1 MFFFRKEI
9 YLSIL
14 SLVVGIII
22 STFIWEHIKLD
33 FVNDEEIIGQYS
45 LYAHHSLNDTLRY
58 IFFISFPIFLFLI
71 TFFLTKNPDY
81 YKNFSLNIFLLDS
94 QKGISKKNN
103 FKTFLLIS
111 FLAILIFIINDFS
124 IGQMDVFEAGIS
136 LSGSTLL
143 ENKLSPWVDVYIN
156 TGFFYD
162 MLLAKTS
169 WMFTGF
175 KSVGSYNFFKE
186 FLNLLSIISL
196 IYFFYEV
203 SKSFQDQFIK
213 NNFFLI
219 TSFFLILYLDNLN
232 IWRDLPLIIFL
243 ISILNFI
250 NAKKNSSIIVIS
262 FLSVF
267 TFFWSL
273 DRGFFIF
280 FLLIPFLIFVLI
292 NDKKEFVKF
301 IITIS
306 IFCLILT
313 ISIDKNILK
322 NFLIH
327 TQDIFFNHEKLNGII
342 HPSPFS
348 DDLNSSRATKSL
360 ILLILNFVISF
371 LLIFRKKSI
380 FNNNTKFIF
389 LFFSI
394 MNFIIYKSA
403 LSRSDGPHIKEAT
416 YFSIILLSVFLIL
429 FVISYSASKKSFIR
443 NQKKIKFS
451 YIIIFLIII
460 FQNKNISNIF
470 VFSENYKKLVS
481 SQNHKFLDD
490 DYNETVKFLGEFFK
504 NEECLQAFTYDQA
517 IFYLVDKKSC
527 SKFYNVW
534 VIGSKNNQLDY
545 INELKN
551 KRPKFLLKGGNVNF
565 QSLSERYPYI
575 NKYIL
580 KEYILHK
587 KIEPWSI
594 YIKNQN

>member
-9 YLSIL
+9 YLSVL

-22 STFIWEHIKLD
+22 STLVWEHIKLD
-33 FVNDEEIIGQYS
+33 FVNNEEIIGEYS
-45 LYAHHSLNDTLRY
+45 LYSHHSLNDTLRY
-58 IFFISFPIFLFLI
+58 IFFISFPISLFLI
-71 TFFLTKNPDY
+71 TFSITKNPDH
-81 YKNFSLNIFLLDS
+81 YKNFSINIFLS
-94 QKGISKKNN
+94 EFKKEISKKNN
-103 FKTFLLIS
+103 FKIFFLIL
-111 FLAILIFIINDFS
+111 FLVVIIFTINDFN
-124 IGQMDVFEAGIS
+124 IGRMDLFEAGIS

-169 WMFTGF
+169 WLFTGF

-186 FLNLLSIISL
+186 FLNLLSIIAL
-196 IYFFYEV
+196 IYFFYEI
-203 SKSFQDQFIK
+203 SKSLEDQFIRT
-213 NNFFLI
+213 NFFLI
-219 TSFFLILYLDNLN
+219 ISFFLILYFDNVN

-243 ISILNFI
+243 SSILNFI
-250 NAKKNSSIIVIS
+250 NTKKNLSIIIIS

-280 FLLIPFLIFVLI
+280 FLLIPFLIFVFI
-292 NDKKEFVKF
+292 NNKKEFIKF
-301 IITIS
+301 IVTIF
-306 IFCLILT
+306 IFCLIL
-313 ISIDKNILK
+313 IIFIDENIQK
-322 NFLIH
+322 NFFTH

-348 DDLNSSRATKSL
+348 DDPNSSRATKSL
-360 ILLILNFVISF
+360 ILILVNFVISF
-371 LLIFRKKSI
+371 LLILRKKSI

-416 YFSIILLSVFLIL
+416 YFSIILLSIFLIL
-429 FVISYSASKKSFIR
+429 FALNYFASKKLFTQ
-443 NQKKIKFS
+443 NQKKIK
-451 YIIIFLIII
+451 YIYTLIFLFVI
-460 FQNKNISNIF
+460 FQNKNMSNIF
-470 VFSENYKKLVS
+470 NFIENYQKLVS
-481 SQNHKFLDD
+481 SQNNKFLNK
-490 DYNETVKFLGEFFK
+490 DYNNSVEFLKDFFK

-517 IFYLVDKKSC
+517 IFYLINKKSC

-534 VIGSKNNQLDY
+534 VIGSKNNQLNY
-545 INELKN
+545 INELEN
-551 KRPKFLLKGGNVNF
+551 KSPKFLLKGGNVNF

-575 NKYIL
+575 DKYIS
-580 KEYILHK
+580 KKYIIYK

>member
-14 SLVVGIII
+14 SLIIGIII
-22 STFIWEHIKLD
+22 SSLIWDYIKLD
-33 FVNDEEIIGQYS
+33 FVNNEEIVGEYS

-58 IFFISFPIFLFLI
+58 IFFISLPLILFFL
-71 TFFLTKNPDY
+71 TFFLIKGPDY
-81 YKNFSLNIFLLDS
+81 YNNFSLSIFKSDN
-94 QKGISKKNN
+94 QKMIPKKIN
-103 FKTFLLIS
+103 FKS
-111 FLAILIFIINDFS
+111 LIFFFFLTIVFFISGDFS
-124 IGQMDVFEAGIS
+124 VVQMDIFEAGIS

-143 ENKLSPWVDVYIN
+143 ENQLNPWEDVYIN

-162 MLLAKTS
+162 MVLAKTS
-169 WMFTGF
+169 WVLTGF
-175 KSVGSYNFFKE
+175 RSIGSYNFLKE

-196 IYFFYEV
+196 IYFFFEV
-203 SKSFQDQFIK
+203 SKSFSDQYIRS
-213 NNFFLI
+213 NFFLI
-219 TSFFLILYLDNLN
+219 TSFFLILYLDSIN

-243 ISILNFI
+243 ISVLKFI
-250 NAKKNSSIIVIS
+250 NTKENYSIIVIS

-280 FLLIPFLIFVLI
+280 FLLIPFLVFVFI
-292 NDKKEFVKF
+292 NSKKEFIKF

-306 IFCLILT
+306 LFCFLLIIF
-313 ISIDKNILK
+313 IDEDILK

-327 TQDIFFNHEKLNGII
+327 TQDIFLNHEKLNGII

-348 DDLNSSRATKSL
+348 NDTHSVRATKSL
-360 ILLILNFVISF
+360 ILILLNFVISF
-371 LLIFRKKSI
+371 LLILRKESI
-380 FNNNTKFIF
+380 FKNDTKFIF

-429 FVISYSASKKSFIR
+429 FVINYSASKKLFVQ
-443 NQKKIKFS
+443 NQKKIKYF

-460 FQNKNISNIF
+460 FQNKEISNIF
-470 VFSENYKKLVS
+470 IFSENYKKLVS

-490 DYNETVKFLGEFFK
+490 DYNESVKSLEKFFK

-517 IFYLVDKKSC
+517 IFYLIDKKSC

-534 VIGSKNNQLDY
+534 VIGSKNNQLNY
-545 INELKN
+545 INELKY
-551 KRPKFLLKGGNVNF
+551 KTPKFLLKGGKVNF
-565 QSLSERYPYI
+565 QNLNERYPYI
-575 NKYIL
+575 D
-580 KEYILHK
+580 EYISKKYTLYK
-587 KIEPWSI
+587 KIKSWDI
-594 YIKNQN
+594 YIKNPN

>member
-9 YLSIL
+9 YLSVL

-22 STFIWEHIKLD
+22 STLVWEHIKLD
-33 FVNDEEIIGQYS
+33 FVNSEEIIGEYS
-45 LYAHHSLNDTLRY
+45 FYGHHSLNDTLRY
-58 IFFISFPIFLFLI
+58 IFFISFPISLFLI
-71 TFFLTKNPDY
+71 TFFMTKNPNHF
-81 YKNFSLNIFLLDS
+81 KNFSMNIFLLE
-94 QKGISKKNN
+94 SKKEVSKRND
-103 FKTFLLIS
+103 FTIFFLIS
-111 FLAILIFIINDFS
+111 LLVIIIFIINDFNVS
-124 IGQMDVFEAGIS
+124 RMDIFEAGIS

-162 MLLAKTS
+162 MLLAKMS
-169 WMFTGF
+169 WLFTGF
-175 KSVGSYNFFKE
+175 KSIGSYNFFKE
-186 FLNLLSIISL
+186 FLNLLSIIAL

-203 SKSFQDQFIK
+203 SKSFNDYFVRS
-213 NNFFLI
+213 NFFLV
-219 TSFFLILYLDNLN
+219 TSFFLILFFDNVN

-250 NAKKNSSIIVIS
+250 NTKKNSSIIMIS

-280 FLLIPFLIFVLI
+280 FLLVPFLIFVLI
-292 NDKKEFVKF
+292 NYKKEFIKF
-301 IITIS
+301 ITTIF
-306 IFCLILT
+306 IFCLILI
-313 ISIDKNILK
+313 ISIDVNIQK
-322 NFLIH
+322 NFFIH

-348 DDLNSSRATKSL
+348 DDLNSTRATKSL
-360 ILLILNFVISF
+360 ILILFNFVVSF

-416 YFSIILLSVFLIL
+416 YFSIILLSIFLIL
-429 FVISYSASKKSFIR
+429 FVINYFASKKLFTQ
-443 NQKKIKFS
+443 NQKKIK
-451 YIIIFLIII
+451 YIYTLIFLFVI
-460 FQNKNISNIF
+460 FQNKNMSNIF
-470 VFSENYKKLVS
+470 NFTENYKKLVS
-481 SQNHKFLDD
+481 SQNNKFLDK
-490 DYNETVKFLGEFFK
+490 DYDNSVKFLKDFFK
-504 NEECLQAFTYDQA
+504 NEECLQAFSYDQA
-517 IFYLVDKKSC
+517 IFYLIDKKSC

-534 VIGSKNNQLDY
+534 VIGSKSNQLDY
-545 INELKN
+545 INELEN
-551 KRPKFLLKGGNVNF
+551 KSPKFLLKGGSVNF

-575 NKYIL
+575 DKYIS
-580 KEYILHK
+580 KKYIIHK

-594 YIKNQN
+594 FIKK